1 MMDQVSYFAELG
13 IRPLWR
19 LRGAEVA
26 DTIAE
31 ALDAPVAA
39 PREAALPA
47 TTPQTQLHARPALA
61 AMRIADAL
69 QPHKPVA
76 TSAAV
81 SDDAAAAIAAMDWD
95 ELEASIRGCARCGL
109 CKQRKQA
116 VPGVGDREA
125 DWMVV
130 GEGPG
135 AEEDQRGEP
144 FVGAA
149 GKLLDAMLGSIGL
162 ERGKAVYIANA
173 VKCRP
178 PNNRTPE
185 PDEVLACMPYLRRQ
199 IELVSPRIILAMGR
213 PAAQSILEREIKIGP
228 ARGKRFEYRGIPVVV
243 SYHPAYLL
251 RSLTDKSKAW
261 EDLCFAQDLMR
272 SLPD

>member
-19 LRGAEVA
+19 LRPAEVVAESPASA
-26 DTIAE
+26 DVAQ
-31 ALDAPVAA
+31 AQRVAPEVQ
-39 PREAALPA
+39 PMPELGPA
-47 TTPQTQLHARPALA
+47 RA
-61 AMRIADAL
+61 AMLIADAL
-69 QPHKPVA
+69 QPRK
-76 TSAAV
+76 AAV
-81 SDDAAAAIAAMDWD
+81 EPAPVSDAEAAAIARMDWD
-95 ELEASIRGCARCGL
+95 ELEASIRECTRCGL
-109 CKQRKQA
+109 CRQRKQA
-116 VPGVGDREA
+116 VPGVGDRSA

-135 AEEDQRGEP
+135 AEEDLRGEP

-149 GKLLDAMLGSIGL
+149 GKLLDAMLASIGQD
-162 ERGKAVYIANA
+162 RGKGVYIANA

-185 PDEVLACMPYLRRQ
+185 PDEVRACMPYLRRQ
-199 IELVSPRIILAMGR
+199 IELVSPRLILAMGR
-213 PAAQSILEREIKIGP
+213 PAAQSILEQEVKIGP
-228 ARGKRFEYRGIPVVV
+228 ARGRRFEYRGVPVVV

-251 RSLTDKSKAW
+251 RTPADKSKAW

-272 SLPD
+272 AEIR